1 MFGKRRLSEGRVPA
15 APEDVSDCALA
26 PPPNPLYIR
35 RLCMDEHRLKK
46 IRLRAWRRGFRE
58 ADLILGP
65 FADRYCPAMT
75 GPQLD
80 AFEALME
87 EADQDI
93 YDWYLGKTPV
103 ADHINPEIFAL
114 LQAFDPSGRPA
125 GG

>member
-1 MFGKRRLSEGRVPA
+1 
-15 APEDVSDCALA
+15 
-26 PPPNPLYIR
+26 
-35 RLCMDEHRLKK
+35 MDETRLKK

-65 FADRYCPAMT
+65 FADRHVPTMSPA
-75 GPQLD
+75 QLD

-93 YDWYLGKTPV
+93 YDWYLGRTVPAAHV
-103 ADHINPEIFAL
+103 DSGIMAL
-114 LQAFDPSGRPA
+114 LKAFNPSEGAA

>member
-1 MFGKRRLSEGRVPA
+1 
-15 APEDVSDCALA
+15 
-26 PPPNPLYIR
+26 
-35 RLCMDEHRLKK
+35 MDETRLKK

-65 FADRYCPAMT
+65 FADFHCPKMT
-75 GPQLD
+75 PAQID

-93 YDWYLGKTPV
+93 YDWYLGKTPLP
-103 ADHINPEIFAL
+103 DHIDPEIFAL
-114 LQAFDPSGRPA
+114 LRAFDPSGRPA

>member
-1 MFGKRRLSEGRVPA
+1 VRPVGHRCMPT
-15 APEDVSDCALA
+15 LA
-26 PPPNPLYIR
+26 PRANPLYIR
-35 RLCMDEHRLKK
+35 RLRMDEHRLKK

-65 FADRYCPAMT
+65 FADRHVPTMTPA
-75 GPQLD
+75 QLD

-103 ADHINPEIFAL
+103 ADHIDPEIFAL

>member
-1 MFGKRRLSEGRVPA
+1 MSK
-15 APEDVSDCALA
+15 DALA
-26 PPPNPLYIR
+26 HPSHPLYIR

-65 FADRYCPAMT
+65 FADRHCPTMT
-75 GPQLD
+75 AAQLD
-80 AFEALME
+80 AFEALLE

-93 YDWYLGKTPV
+93 YDWYLGRSPV
-103 ADHINPEIFAL
+103 AAHINPEIFAL

>member
-1 MFGKRRLSEGRVPA
+1 
-15 APEDVSDCALA
+15 VSKDALA
-26 PPPNPLYIR
+26 QPRHPLYIR

-65 FADRYCPAMT
+65 FADRHCPTMT
-75 GPQLD
+75 PAQLD

-103 ADHINPEIFAL
+103 AAHIDPEIFAL

>member
-1 MFGKRRLSEGRVPA
+1 MFVMVRSEAPAERLEPRT
-15 APEDVSDCALA
+15 LA
-26 PPPNPLYIR
+26 PPRNPLYIR
-35 RLCMDEHRLKK
+35 RLPMDEHRLKK

-65 FADRYCPAMT
+65 FADLHCPKMT
-75 GPQLD
+75 ASQLD

-93 YDWYLGKTPV
+93 YDWYLGRSEV
-103 ADHINPEIFAL
+103 APHIDREIFAL
-114 LQAFDPSGRPA
+114 LKAFNPSEGRA

>member
-1 MFGKRRLSEGRVPA
+1 
-15 APEDVSDCALA
+15 VSKDALA
-26 PPPNPLYIR
+26 SALVALYIR
-35 RLCMDEHRLKK
+35 RLHMDEHRLKK

-65 FADRYCPAMT
+65 FADLHCPNMT
-75 GPQLD
+75 AAQLD
-80 AFEALME
+80 AFEALMD

-103 ADHINPEIFAL
+103 AAHIDPEIFAL

>member
-1 MFGKRRLSEGRVPA
+1 MSK
-15 APEDVSDCALA
+15 DALA
-26 PPPNPLYIR
+26 QPRHPLYIR
-35 RLCMDEHRLKK
+35 RLRMDEHRLKK

-65 FADRYCPAMT
+65 FADKHVPTMT
-75 GPQLD
+75 SAQLD

-103 ADHINPEIFAL
+103 ADHIDPEIFVL